1 METLRRSRDAITDQ
15 QISANKRGSTSIRS
29 RSWSL
34 RRYITWKNFS
44 KKTDM
49 PMSGPA
55 GNNHD
60 WPTKGRIFHPKR
72 KICTSSCPEIFEFI
86 LCIVIVGLGGTGEDD
101 RPFRLW
107 SAPLLSEAIVSW
119 LKLHEFPF
127 EHCPI
132 AFHWWH
138 SPTFLS
144 TQTFLS
150 FWLLV
155 TASFRT
161 LKFRVLIFSSVWRL
175 TIVFNL
181 EQLGA
186 SLFSWQDFF

>member
-1 METLRRSRDAITDQ
+1 METLRRSRHATTDQ
-15 QISANKRGSTSIRS
+15 QTSANKRGSTSIRS

-34 RRYITWKNFS
+34 RRYITWKTLRRKRTCLWVDQRQTITVDRPREEF
-44 KKTDM
+44 
-49 PMSGPA
+49 
-55 GNNHD
+55 
-60 WPTKGRIFHPKR
+60 FPKR

-86 LCIVIVGLGGTGEDD
+86 LCIVIVGLGCTGEDD

-107 SAPLLSEAIVSW
+107 SAPLLPEAIVSW
-119 LKLHEFPF
+119 LKLQECPF

-132 AFHWWH
+132 AFHWRH
-138 SPTFLS
+138 SRSFLS
-144 TQTFLS
+144 TQTFLP

-155 TASFRT
+155 TPSFRT

-181 EQLGA
+181 DQLGA
-186 SLFSWQDFF
+186 SLFSLQDFL